1 MCIKGCRGSCGFRI
15 LLYRENKYWY
25 NNGIKGVALN
35 QNSSAYIHATIII
48 AVCFQFSVNA
58 FGSVRTGNMYLSR
71 ITSMLLLPVLLAR
84 YQVQANASRTRPNQ
98 AISQYPFLWLY
109 RTTRGTKTERKL
121 KHTHKAVRSLGRQAL
136 ADRACATQFT
146 VPGTTTYS
154 IYLVRLDLIPA
165 AHTGYDSTLISSKL
179 SP

>member
-15 LLYRENKYWY
+15 LLYRENKHD
-25 NNGIKGVALN
+25 NGIKGVALN

-154 IYLVRLDLIPA
+154 IPGRARPHSCCTYQLCGP
-165 AHTGYDSTLISSKL
+165 TLISNKL